1 MNTKHSDLETIRKR
15 NSTINKLRA
24 KVRYLELLVAEID
37 MALEGTERDGLVDA
51 IRADL
56 ESE

>member
-1 MNTKHSDLETIRKR
+1 MNTKQLDLDTIRKR
-15 NSTINKLRA
+15 NATIRKLRER
-24 KVRYLELLVAEID
+24 VRYLELLVAEID